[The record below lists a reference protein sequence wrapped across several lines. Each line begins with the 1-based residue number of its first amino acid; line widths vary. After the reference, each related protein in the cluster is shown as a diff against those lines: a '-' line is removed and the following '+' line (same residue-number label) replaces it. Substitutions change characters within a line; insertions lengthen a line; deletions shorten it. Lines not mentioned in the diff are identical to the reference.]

1 MREPATDD
9 SLKTGEKMIK
19 LEDICFSY
27 NGITALDHVSYE
39 FVKGKCY
46 MLQGP
51 NGCGKS
57 TLFRIIN
64 ALEFPDTGRY
74 LLNGDEVTEKKMKKS
89 EYAKELHKKIGFI
102 FQNSETQ
109 LFCRSVE
116 DEIAFGLWQSGLS
129 EEEVHERTEKYISLL
144 QLEAVRSRVPF
155 SLSGGEK
162 KRTALAAVFAMEPL
176 IFIMDEPMSGLDE
189 EGQKFVSDFIR
200 DMCTDDR
207 MMIVATHDREFA
219 DNIADVKLFM
229 NRDHRIIS

>member
-1 MREPATDD
+1 MR
-9 SLKTGEKMIK
+9 
-19 LEDICFSY
+19 
-27 NGITALDHVSYE
+27 
-39 FVKGKCY
+39 
-46 MLQGP
+46 
-51 NGCGKS
+51 
-57 TLFRIIN
+57 
-64 ALEFPDTGRY
+64 
-74 LLNGDEVTEKKMKKS
+74 TEKKMKKS

>member
-1 MREPATDD
+1 M
-9 SLKTGEKMIK
+9 
-19 LEDICFSY
+19 
-27 NGITALDHVSYE
+27 
-39 FVKGKCY
+39 
-46 MLQGP
+46 
-51 NGCGKS
+51 
-57 TLFRIIN
+57 
-64 ALEFPDTGRY
+64 
-74 LLNGDEVTEKKMKKS
+74 
-89 EYAKELHKKIGFI
+89 
-102 FQNSETQ
+102 
-109 LFCRSVE
+109 E